1 MNICAFAPD
10 LVSSFVGRGD
20 LLPAWPTLLISAVI
34 VVIWITLM
42 CLMSASSYGD
52 WVRSSYEKREKLQTL
67 FGDEN
72 EREKPRGWRRLFR
85 R

>member
-1 MNICAFAPD
+1 MNICVFDSD
-10 LVSSFVGRGD
+10 LVGSFFARGD
-20 LLPAWPTLLISAVI
+20 LLPAWATLLIGAVI

-42 CLMSASSYGD
+42 CLVSASSYGD
-52 WVRSSYEKREKLQTL
+52 WVRSFYAKREKLQSL
-67 FGDEN
+67 FADEN